1 MVMLPVDEKE
11 FDVTPFVYEE
21 LSLFVHTTHPF
32 AQREK
37 VELRELKNEN
47 FILFNQEL
55 IYNLI
60 IQECLQAGFR
70 PKIAYEIAE
79 WGFISEMIGE
89 NIGISICP
97 KPIAKKMNQD
107 LIKVISI
114 KNPSIPWNL
123 GFISKKRK
131 HASPAVREFIQYIS
145 AQLPIKL

>member
-1 MVMLPVDEKE
+1 VSYISLFQLNQE
-11 FDVTPFVYEE
+11 TWSFVNEE
-21 LSLFVHTTHPF
+21 LALFVHTTHPL

-37 VELRELKNEN
+37 VELIDLRNEN

-60 IQECLQAGFR
+60 IQECLRAGFR
-70 PKIAYEIAE
+70 PKIAYEISE

-97 KPIAKKMNQD
+97 KPIAKKVNQD
-107 LIKVISI
+107 LIKVVSI
-114 KNPSIPWNL
+114 ENPSIPWSL

-131 HASPAVREFIQYIS
+131 HMSPAVREFIKYIS
-145 AQLPIKL
+145 AELPF

>member
-1 MVMLPVDEKE
+1 VSYISLFPLNQE
-11 FDVTPFVYEE
+11 TWPFVNEE
-21 LSLFVHTTHPF
+21 LALFVHTTHPL

-37 VELRELKNEN
+37 VELIDLRNEN

-60 IQECLQAGFR
+60 IQECLRAGFR
-70 PKIAYEIAE
+70 PKTAYEISE

-97 KPIAKKMNQD
+97 KPIAKKVNQD

-114 KNPSIPWNL
+114 DLYQKKENICHRQFVNLSSISQLNYL
-123 GFISKKRK
+123 FNHEKK
-131 HASPAVREFIQYIS
+131 EYI
-145 AQLPIKL
+145 A

>member
-1 MVMLPVDEKE
+1 
-11 FDVTPFVYEE
+11 
-21 LSLFVHTTHPF
+21 
-32 AQREK
+32 
-37 VELRELKNEN
+37 
-47 FILFNQEL
+47 LFNQEL

-70 PKIAYEIAE
+70 PKIAYEISE

-97 KPIAKKMNQD
+97 KPIAKKVNQD

-114 KNPSIPWNL
+114 ETPSIPWSL

-131 HASPAVREFIQYIS
+131 HASPAVREFIKYIS
-145 AQLPIKL
+145 AELPF